1 MSEIVLCLMDG
12 YPQLLETQMQHM
24 LPILESIRRYLIG
37 KYNSTIQKIL
47 PEKDDYGK
55 KLDVPIDLELRQFSF
70 NLKSQ

>member
-1 MSEIVLCLMDG
+1 MLKLRGQTAVFV
-12 YPQLLETQMQHM
+12 QHLLAKICIFIIE
-24 LPILESIRRYLIG
+24 

>member
-1 MSEIVLCLMDG
+1 
-12 YPQLLETQMQHM
+12 MQHM